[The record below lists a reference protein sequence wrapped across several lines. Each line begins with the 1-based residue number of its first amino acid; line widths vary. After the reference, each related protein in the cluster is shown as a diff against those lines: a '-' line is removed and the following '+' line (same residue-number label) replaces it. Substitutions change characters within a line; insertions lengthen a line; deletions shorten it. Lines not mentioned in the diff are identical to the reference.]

1 MNESG
6 QYLTFTLGGEV
17 FALDISTVRE
27 VLELTTVTR
36 IPRTPEFMRGVINLR
51 GRAVPVLELRRK
63 FGMPLVKD
71 TVNTC
76 IIIVEAMLDDERA
89 IIGALVDS
97 VREVVEIA
105 AASIEAPPRLG
116 TAIRQE
122 FISGMGRQNDGFVI
136 LLDGDRIFSV
146 DELTSATEALA
157 AEGQASPEASQPTA
171 PAAPTPPTP
180 PTP

>member
-1 MNESG
+1 MSETG

-17 FALDISTVRE
+17 FALDIGTVRE

-63 FGMPLVKD
+63 FQMPVAAD

-76 IIIVEAMLDDERA
+76 IIIVEALLDDEPA

-97 VREVVEIA
+97 VREVVEIPA
-105 AASIEAPPRLG
+105 TSIEAAPRLG
-116 TAIRQE
+116 TAIRQD
-122 FISGMGRQNDGFVI
+122 FIRGMGRQHEGFVI
-136 LLDGDRIFSV
+136 ILDGNRIFSV
-146 DELTSATEALA
+146 DELTAAGEAAVLD
-157 AEGQASPEASQPTA
+157 
-171 PAAPTPPTP
+171 AAPSSSAMPVEVQTG
-180 PTP
+180 